1 MDRHIS
7 EILTTSI
14 RNQIAELDPDIR
26 FTQKEIEDYLEY
38 GTTIG
43 FISEK
48 LKNLF
53 VKSVIISSSSLA
65 QELIPRASELISLY
79 EEGDEE
85 FVYVLEVDNADG
97 EEKELKHRKYID
109 VLTFYRLSLKKFRTE
124 NTDLL
129 KLLTLGHFNYVCEEY
144 RGKWR
149 DLLLFLYLRMNIRV
163 LNIPFR
169 FPEMNFS
176 VDNAMD
182 DSDVVTDE
190 EIDEFLEKGYLNFT
204 KHNPELIRLV
214 TESINKF

>member
-26 FTQKEIEDYLEY
+26 FTKKEIEDYLEY

-43 FISEK
+43 FISK
-48 LKNLF
+48 KFKNLF
-53 VKSVIISSSSLA
+53 VKSVIISSSNVA
-65 QELIPRASELISLY
+65 QELIPRASESISLY

-85 FVYVLEVDNADG
+85 FVYVLQVEDADG
-97 EEKELKHRKYID
+97 EEKELKHRKHID

-124 NTDLL
+124 NADLI
-129 KLLTLGHFNYVCEEY
+129 KLLTLSHFNYVCEEY
-144 RGKWR
+144 RGKWS

-169 FPEMNFS
+169 FPEMNFG
-176 VDNAMD
+176 VDAMD

-204 KHNPELIRLV
+204 KHNPELTRLV
-214 TESINKF
+214 IESINKF